1 MHIALL
7 IIVICVIYIIV
18 IMGGI
23 ALQLTGLEKSRAKF
37 QALSAFSGTG
47 FTTREA
53 ESVVNHPRR
62 RRIIM
67 TLMILGNAGL
77 VSLVAT
83 FASSLRK
90 TEAIDIPMNLAII
103 AASIFLLYKIASQRS
118 LATRLRRR
126 LSRLVRRILHMRDM
140 LVEEVLDQGDGYGVA
155 RILMG
160 VESRIIGKDLRD
172 SELSKHEI
180 MVLSIER
187 DHGNIPF
194 PHASTTINPGDRLVC
209 YGKLTNLT
217 DFFLSEEKADR
228 ADGPREQEKD
238 EDLTP
243 KEQMPSDK

>member
-7 IIVICVIYIIV
+7 IIVICIIYIIV

-67 TLMILGNAGL
+67 TLMILGNAGI
-77 VSLVAT
+77 VSLIAT

-90 TEAIDIPMNLAII
+90 TEALDIPMNLAII

-118 LATRLRRR
+118 FATRLTRR
-126 LSRLVRRILHMRDM
+126 LSRLVRRILHLHDM

-160 VESRIIGKDLRD
+160 AESRHHRERFAALRVEQPRNHGALHRKR
-172 SELSKHEI
+172 SWKHSFPSCFHHHKSGRQAGLLRKI
-180 MVLSIER
+180 DKSDGIFPFER
-187 DHGNIPF
+187 KNGRNRR
-194 PHASTTINPGDRLVC
+194 ASGTGER
-209 YGKLTNLT
+209 
-217 DFFLSEEKADR
+217 
-228 ADGPREQEKD
+228 
-238 EDLTP
+238 
-243 KEQMPSDK
+243 

>member
-53 ESVVNHPRR
+53 ETVVNHPRR
-62 RRIIM
+62 RKIIM

-77 VSLVAT
+77 VSLIAT

-103 AASIFLLYKIASQRS
+103 AGSIFLLYKIASQRS

-126 LSRLVRRILHMRDM
+126 LSRLVRRILHMQDM
-140 LVEEVLDQGDGYGVA
+140 LMEEVLDQGDGYGVA

-160 VESRIIGKDLRD
+160 VESRIIGKDLRH
-172 SELSKHEI
+172 SELSNHEI

-194 PHASTTINPGDRLVC
+194 PHASTTINPGDRLIC

-217 DFFLSEEKADR
+217 EFFLSEEKTDQT
-228 ADGPREQEKD
+228 DGPTAEEQGDSKPGHA
-238 EDLTP
+238 L
-243 KEQMPSDK
+243 